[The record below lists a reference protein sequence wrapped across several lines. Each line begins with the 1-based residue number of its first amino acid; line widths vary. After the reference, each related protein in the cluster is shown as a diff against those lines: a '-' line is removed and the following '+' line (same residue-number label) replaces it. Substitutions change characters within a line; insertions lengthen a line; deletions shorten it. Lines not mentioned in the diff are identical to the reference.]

1 MIKGCIFDLDGT
13 LLDTVG
19 TIAHYGNYA
28 LSTHG
33 YRAAPVD
40 SYRYFAGNGAK
51 KLVERMLIYANA
63 YTEDAFSRV
72 YATYMQAYD
81 ASPLHLTRP
90 FDGIDALLVRLRSC
104 GVKTAVLSNK
114 PDSAARPIVSHFFG
128 DAFSYVTGAR
138 DGVALKPAP
147 DGACA
152 IMDALSLRPE
162 ETLFIGD
169 TGVDME
175 TGKNAGLRPV
185 GCLWGF
191 RDEEELRTCG
201 AEYIVRHPNEIITLV
216 EKENGTIE
224 N

>member
-13 LLDTVG
+13 LLDTVA

-28 LSTHG
+28 LSAHG
-33 YRAAPVD
+33 YATASVD
-40 SYRYFAGNGAK
+40 SYRYFAGNGAR
-51 KLVERMLIYANA
+51 KLVERMLVHANA

-72 YATYMQAYD
+72 YATYMKAYD

-90 FDGIDALLVRLRSC
+90 FDGIFTLLDFLKGC
-104 GVKTAVLSNK
+104 GVKIAVLSNK
-114 PDSAARPIVSHFFG
+114 PDSATRPIVEHFFPN
-128 DAFSYVTGAR
+128 AFSYITGSR

-147 DGACA
+147 DGVYA

-162 ETLFIGD
+162 DTLFVGD

-175 TGKNAGLRPV
+175 TGKNAGLRAV

-191 RDEEELRTCG
+191 RDEDELRSLG
-201 AEYIVRHPNEIITLV
+201 ADYIVCHPHEIITLV
-216 EKENGTIE
+216 EKENGTNE